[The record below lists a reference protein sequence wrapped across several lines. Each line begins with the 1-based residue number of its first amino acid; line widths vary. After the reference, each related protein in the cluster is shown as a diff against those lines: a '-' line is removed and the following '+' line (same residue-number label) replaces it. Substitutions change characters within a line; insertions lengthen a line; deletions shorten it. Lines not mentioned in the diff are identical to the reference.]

1 MYDAELCSG
10 GDVIRKVW
18 KARNL
23 RIGRLNYE
31 QFWAAQV
38 TVPAVTAQAN
48 VQVAES
54 CRNFQLTQNGS
65 HVTSHHSI
73 SK

>member
-1 MYDAELCSG
+1 MMRSSVLEGMLLG
-10 GDVIRKVW
+10 KVW

-23 RIGRLNYE
+23 RIGRLNYG

-38 TVPAVTAQAN
+38 TVAAVTAQAN

-54 CRNFQLTQNGS
+54 CRTFQLTQNGS